1 MTSLGRALVTLA
13 AFASTTVFAEA
24 GAAVY
29 TCVDGG
35 GRRISSDRPIAE
47 CLDRPQRILNPSG
60 TTRQSVGPALSD
72 TERSAQEEVR
82 RREEVE
88 RLRANEER
96 LRQRALLSRYPDAQ
110 ALERDRKD
118 ALAPLEE
125 VIVSAAARLAALD
138 GERAQLQASSS
149 QRSAGET
156 ARALEQVDLQRGA
169 QERFLSNKR
178 AEKDQMLRRFAD
190 MAQQLEAIWRH
201 PPPAQPAPPSV
212 AR

>member
-1 MTSLGRALVTLA
+1 MTFLGRALATFA
-13 AFASTTVFAEA
+13 AVASTAVFAQA

-29 TCVDGG
+29 TCVDAG
-35 GRRISSDRPIAE
+35 GRRISSDRPIPE
-47 CLDRPQRILNPSG
+47 CLDRHQRILNPSG

-72 TERSAQEEVR
+72 TERAAQEETR
-82 RREEVE
+82 RREEIE

-96 LRQRALLSRYPDAQ
+96 LRQRALLSRYPDAL

-125 VIVSAAARLAALD
+125 VITSAAARLAALD
-138 GERAQLQASSS
+138 AERARLQASHNQRPSS
-149 QRSAGET
+149 ET

-169 QERFLSNKR
+169 QERFLASKR
-178 AEKDQMLRRFAD
+178 AEKEQMLRRFAD
-190 MAQQLEAIWRH
+190 MAQQLEAVWSH
-201 PPPAQPAPPSV
+201 PPAAPAAS